1 MIYRASFGTPFWR
14 MRTPFSEFESLRR
27 QMDNF
32 MDTFS
37 GRVADSAGAGV
48 FPLINLTENKD
59 NYYIRA
65 ELPGVITDDLDVKIT
80 ENTLTISGMRKIATE
95 SEEARY
101 HRRERE
107 AGKFSR
113 AISMPGN
120 IESDRVEAS
129 LVNGVLTVV
138 VPKAAKSKPR
148 QIVIS

>member
-14 MRTPFSEFESLRR
+14 MRSPFSEFESLRR

-65 ELPGVITDDLDVKIT
+65 ELPGVITDDLDVKVT

>member
-14 MRTPFSEFESLRR
+14 MRSPFSEFESLRR

-32 MDTFS
+32 MESFS
-37 GRVADSAGAGV
+37 GRVSDSAGAGV

-59 NYYIRA
+59 NYYVRA
-65 ELPGVITDDLDVKIT
+65 ELPGVITNDLDVKVT
-80 ENTLTISGMRKIATE
+80 ENTLTISGTRKIAAE

-129 LVNGVLTVV
+129 LHNGVLTVV
-138 VPKAAKSKPR
+138 IPKAAKSKPR
-148 QIVIS
+148 QITIS

>member
-14 MRTPFSEFESLRR
+14 MRSPFSEFESLRR

-32 MDTFS
+32 MESFS

-65 ELPGVITDDLDVKIT
+65 ELPGVITDDLDVKVT

-120 IESDRVEAS
+120 IESERVEAS

-148 QIVIS
+148 QIAIS